1 MASLTE
7 MARVIRT
14 NLAGWGV
21 APIRYA
27 YLGDYTAVVT
37 THAGLRLLMDTRD
50 RSLAPHVALTG
61 CWESNIERALVR
73 LLKRGQRIVEVGAN
87 IGYHTLTMASMV
99 GRTGHIDAF
108 EPNPRLCELLRDTIY
123 INGFND
129 IVTVQQSA
137 ALDREGPVKFQFD
150 PRFLGGGNV
159 VVPGYV
165 DPTNQ
170 SLEVAGVRLD
180 DVLGAGPP
188 VDLLRMDAEGSE
200 PLALQGAEE
209 LLRRSPRMRIMM
221 EFSPIMMRPR
231 LDVPAF
237 VSWLG
242 AFGFKAWRIE
252 RSGALAGVAMADLPE
267 LAHCEI
273 VLSRDAPPG
282 AL

>member
-1 MASLTE
+1 
-7 MARVIRT
+7 
-14 NLAGWGV
+14 
-21 APIRYA
+21 
-27 YLGDYTAVVT
+27 
-37 THAGLRLLMDTRD
+37 
-50 RSLAPHVALTG
+50 
-61 CWESNIERALVR
+61 
-73 LLKRGQRIVEVGAN
+73 
-87 IGYHTLTMASMV
+87 
-99 GRTGHIDAF
+99 
-108 EPNPRLCELLRDTIY
+108 
-123 INGFND
+123 
-129 IVTVQQSA
+129 
-137 ALDREGPVKFQFD
+137 
-150 PRFLGGGNV
+150 
-159 VVPGYV
+159 
-165 DPTNQ
+165 
-170 SLEVAGVRLD
+170 
-180 DVLGAGPP
+180 
-188 VDLLRMDAEGSE
+188 MDAEGSE